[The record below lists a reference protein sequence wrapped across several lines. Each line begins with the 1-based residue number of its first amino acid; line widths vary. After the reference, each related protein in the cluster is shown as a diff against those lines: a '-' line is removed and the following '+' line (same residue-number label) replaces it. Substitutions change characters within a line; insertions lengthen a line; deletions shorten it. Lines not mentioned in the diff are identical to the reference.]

1 MKAETGRVQT
11 RLATPLLLLVVL
23 QSTFAMACGML
34 PSSRLSQSKITFE
47 AGELRSNEETSLAD
61 LELACRKAVETLGY
75 EEIETTPNKDQI
87 RLTARTV
94 GGEPVELQLSA
105 KGSSRTELR
114 IRVGVLGNEARSR
127 LVLEQIHQSL

>member
-23 QSTFAMACGML
+23 QSTFAIACGML
-34 PSSRLSQSKITFE
+34 PSSRLSQSKIIFE
-47 AGELRSNEETSLAD
+47 AGELLSKEETSLAD
-61 LELACRKAVETLGY
+61 LELACREAVETLGY
-75 EEIETTPNKDQI
+75 EEIETTPNKNQI

>member
-1 MKAETGRVQT
+1 MG
-11 RLATPLLLLVVL
+11 
-23 QSTFAMACGML
+23 CGML
-34 PSSRLSQSKITFE
+34 LSSRLSESTIIFE

-75 EEIETTPNKDQI
+75 EEIETMPDKDQI

>member
-1 MKAETGRVQT
+1 MG
-11 RLATPLLLLVVL
+11 
-23 QSTFAMACGML
+23 CGML
-34 PSSRLSQSKITFE
+34 LSSRLSESTITFE

-61 LELACRKAVETLGY
+61 LERACRKAVETLGY
-75 EEIETTPNKDQI
+75 EEIETTPEPDQI

>member
-23 QSTFAMACGML
+23 QSTFAIACGML
-34 PSSRLSQSKITFE
+34 PSSRLSQSKIIFE
-47 AGELRSNEETSLAD
+47 AGELLSKEETSLAD
-61 LELACRKAVETLGY
+61 LELACREAVETLGY
-75 EEIETTPNKDQI
+75 EEIETTPNKNQI

-114 IRVGVLGNEARSR
+114 VRVGVLGNEARSR